1 MILVSV
7 TETEKRACPSLRETC
22 AARLFSSLSAREKD
36 GRREREPDPRGELS
50 QTLYKKK
57 KSKKNFPNMW
67 MRVGARSSSWG
78 GVRFA
83 AALFLVGWDLG
94 PDALDD

>member
-1 MILVSV
+1 
-7 TETEKRACPSLRETC
+7 
-22 AARLFSSLSAREKD
+22 
-36 GRREREPDPRGELS
+36 
-50 QTLYKKK
+50 
-57 KSKKNFPNMW
+57 MW